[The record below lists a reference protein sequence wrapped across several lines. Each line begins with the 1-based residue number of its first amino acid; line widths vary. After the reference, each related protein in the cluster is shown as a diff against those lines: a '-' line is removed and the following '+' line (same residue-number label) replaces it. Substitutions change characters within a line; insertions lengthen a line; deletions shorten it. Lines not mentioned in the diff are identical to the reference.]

1 MDIGTGIACGSL
13 IIAIMATERIRQMDI
28 GTGIACGSL
37 IIAIMVII
45 LKIIPSR
52 SKGDI
57 YNKEL
62 CKTVHTHLLRE
73 LKSLKLDI
81 KELYNK
87 IDELIKSKF

>member
-13 IIAIMATERIRQMDI
+13 IIAIMA
-28 GTGIACGSL
+28 
-37 IIAIMVII
+37 II
-45 LKIIPSR
+45 LKIIPSK
-52 SKGDI
+52 SKGGDI

-62 CKTVHTHLLRE
+62 CKTVHAHLLRE

-87 IDELIKSKF
+87 IDELIKLKF